1 MPLILKHL
9 ILLFSFSFLL
19 LGKSST
25 VLAEEKGSLPP
36 PQSWTAFQEADYGA
50 TLYYPSNW
58 FSKAEKKGEFFT
70 FASLHD
76 KAILTFRT
84 YLDPLRTGAEETAKK
99 LKASLG
105 GHRLI
110 SLKQDTMW
118 YEAELNGD
126 EYVLPGEEAKPVLK
140 TFIRTVYSC
149 KERIVSQISLTYPTV
164 SAEHYEPIIKKMVQR
179 FQQGVG
185 AKTPVRD
192 CS

>member
-1 MPLILKHL
+1 MPLFFK
-9 ILLFSFSFLL
+9 LFIYASLMCLMLFIQTFS
-19 LGKSST
+19 T
-25 VLAEEKGSLPP
+25 HAEDKGSLPP
-36 PQSWTAFQEADYGA
+36 PKSWAAFQEVDYGA

-58 FSKAEKKGEFFT
+58 FAEPKKQGNFFT

-76 KAILTFRT
+76 EATLTFRT
-84 YLDPLRTGAEETAKK
+84 YLDPLRIGAEETVKK
-99 LKASLG
+99 LKTSLG
-105 GHRLI
+105 AHRII

-126 EYVLPGEEAKPVLK
+126 EYVLPGHAAKPVLK

-149 KERIVSQISLTYPTV
+149 KERIVSQISLTYPT
-164 SAEHYEPIIKKMVQR
+164 SSSEHYEPMLKKLIRR

-185 AKTPVRD
+185 AKTPVRE

>member
-9 ILLFSFSFLL
+9 ILLFFCSILL
-19 LGKSST
+19 LGKSAS

-36 PQSWTAFQEADYGA
+36 PHSWTAFQEADYGA

-58 FSKAEKKGEFFT
+58 FSRAEKKGEFFT

-84 YLDPLRTGAEETAKK
+84 YLDPKRTGAEETAKK

-110 SLKQDTMW
+110 SLKQEATW